1 MRLSLTITFLGLFI
15 VASHAQEIISPL
27 VPPNALETSLENVMN
42 HLSTVTLEKVRYE
55 QRLSYSEE
63 RPYLLDLE
71 VKEFKGKKVISTTYR
86 FNLANIDQDQ
96 IEYTQKKTHYE
107 IKLTCTDKQKFI
119 LPEKEGKQ
127 EAYVHTV
134 TFYGVD
140 AGNAQSLQSAF
151 RMSIPKAKEQ
161 VIETVELAN
170 LDDGMAWLAEHT
182 RNVKVGKKFFQQ
194 TFGRGEDIS
203 TQLTFQLDDETTI
216 LNLIDLNPNSIVID
230 VQGKNLLVV
239 GQTDD
244 KVDFITNKKKRE
256 LKAYSNKFGVMV
268 ETVEEGKLMV
278 DAIQQM
284 IPWARE
290 AFREYVPVVNDRM
303 EGLALLKDY
312 VGAAPEGGDEV
323 AQAIEA
329 SCITELSQNRST
341 KKGTSRTLVKFN
353 FDDLDNQNLDVSI
366 SGKTITVDLQAKDKQ
381 LLFQS
386 FVDDQFEKYS
396 NKHAIYAADVE
407 TARYLQQLIP
417 KVIANCK
424 SDLAMKA
431 PLDSQA
437 DFQWIA
443 SQTTDIQS
451 PTAAYK
457 QVLTQSETNTC
468 EWTLT
473 QTVEKSKKTI
483 VHEYSFDLKD
493 LDTEKIDF
501 NINSKELGIEL
512 AAIKR
517 QKAIQHSQDDGK
529 GSPAVNSFLLLM
541 DDIETARQM
550 KKVLKRAVSAC
561 Q

>member
-468 EWTLT
+468 EWTFT
-473 QTVEKSKKTI
+473 QTVEKTKKTI

-501 NINSKELGIEL
+501 AINSKELAIEL

-517 QKAIQHSQDDGK
+517 QKAIQHSQNDGK

>member
-15 VASHAQEIISPL
+15 VASQAQEIISPL

-140 AGNAQSLQSAF
+140 AGNAQSLQSSF

-424 SDLAMKA
+424 SDLVMKA

-468 EWTLT
+468 EWTFT
-473 QTVEKSKKTI
+473 QTVEKTKKTI

-501 NINSKELGIEL
+501 NINSKELAIEL

-517 QKAIQHSQDDGK
+517 QKAIQHSQNDGK

>member
-1 MRLSLTITFLGLFI
+1 MRLSFTIIFLGLFI
-15 VASHAQEIISPL
+15 VATHAQEIISPL
-27 VPPNALETSLENVMN
+27 VPPNALETSLENIMN

-96 IEYTQKKTHYE
+96 VEYAQKKTHYE

-127 EAYVHTV
+127 EAYAHSV

-161 VIETVELAN
+161 VVETVELTN

-194 TFGRGEDIS
+194 TFDRGEDIS
-203 TQLTFQLDDETTI
+203 TQLTFELDDETTI
-216 LNLIDLNPNSIVID
+216 LNLIDLNPNSIAID

-290 AFREYVPVVNDRM
+290 AFRQYVPVVNDRM

-312 VGAAPEGGDEV
+312 VGAATEGGGEV
-323 AQAIEA
+323 MQAIEA
-329 SCITELSQNRST
+329 SCITELSQSRST

-353 FDDLDNQNLDVSI
+353 FDDLDKQNLDVSI

-386 FVDDQFEKYS
+386 FVDDQFEKYN

-417 KVIANCK
+417 KVVANCK
-424 SDLAMKA
+424 SDLVMKA

-468 EWTLT
+468 EWTFT
-473 QTVEKSKKTI
+473 QTVEKTKKTI

-493 LDTEKIDF
+493 LDAEKIDF

-512 AAIKR
+512 AAVKR

-550 KKVLKRAVSAC
+550 KKVLKRAVADC

>member
-386 FVDDQFEKYS
+386 FVDNQFEKYS

-468 EWTLT
+468 EWTFT
-473 QTVEKSKKTI
+473 QTVEKTKKTI

-501 NINSKELGIEL
+501 NINSKELAIEL

-517 QKAIQHSQDDGK
+517 QKAIQHSQNDGK

>member
-161 VIETVELAN
+161 VVETVELAN
-170 LDDGMAWLAEHT
+170 LDDGMTWLAEHT

-203 TQLTFQLDDETTI
+203 TQLTFDLDDETTI

-312 VGAAPEGGDEV
+312 VGAAPDGGDEV

-329 SCITELSQNRST
+329 NCITELSQNRST

-353 FDDLDNQNLDVSI
+353 FDDLDHQNLDVSI

-396 NKHAIYAADVE
+396 NKHEIYAADVE

-424 SDLAMKA
+424 SDLVMKA

-457 QVLTQSETNTC
+457 QVVTQSETNTC
-468 EWTLT
+468 EWTFK
-473 QTVEKSKKTI
+473 QTVEKTKKTI

-501 NINSKELGIEL
+501 AINSKELGIEL

-550 KKVLKRAVSAC
+550 KKVLKKAVSAC

>member
-1 MRLSLTITFLGLFI
+1 MRFSITIMFLGLFI
-15 VASHAQEIISPL
+15 VASQAQEIISPL
-27 VPPNALETSLENVMN
+27 VPPNALETSLENIMN

-96 IEYTQKKTHYE
+96 VEYAQKKTHYE
-107 IKLTCTDKQKFI
+107 IKLSCTDKQKFI
-119 LPEKEGKQ
+119 LPEKDGKQ
-127 EAYVHTV
+127 EAYANAV

-140 AGNAQSLQSAF
+140 AENAQSLQSAF

-161 VIETVELAN
+161 VVETVQLSD

-182 RNVKVGKKFFQQ
+182 SNVKVGKKFFQQ
-194 TFGRGEDIS
+194 TFDRSEDIS
-203 TQLTFQLDDETTI
+203 TQLTFELDDETTTF
-216 LNLIDLNPNSIVID
+216 NLIDLNPNTIAID

-278 DAIQQM
+278 DVIQQM

-303 EGLALLKDY
+303 EGLALLKEYIGTAPDGGNE
-312 VGAAPEGGDEV
+312 VG
-323 AQAIEA
+323 QAIEA
-329 SCITELSQNRST
+329 SCITALSQSRST
-341 KKGTSRTLVKFN
+341 KKGTSNTLVKFN
-353 FDDLDNQNLDVSI
+353 LDDLDSKHLDVSI
-366 SGKTITVDLQAKDKQ
+366 SGKTITVDLEVKDKQ

-386 FVDDQFEKYS
+386 FVDDEFEKYA
-396 NKHAIYAADVE
+396 NKHSIYAANVE
-407 TARYLQQLIP
+407 NARYLQQLIP
-417 KVIANCK
+417 KVIGKCK

-437 DFQWIA
+437 DFQWI
-443 SQTTDIQS
+443 SSETKDIQT
-451 PTAAYK
+451 PTAVYK

-468 EWTLT
+468 EWTLA
-473 QTVEKSKKTI
+473 QTIEKPKKSIT
-483 VHEYSFDLKD
+483 HEYTFSLKD
-493 LDTEKIDF
+493 LDPEKVDF
-501 NINSKELGIEL
+501 SINSKELAIEF
-512 AAIKR
+512 AAVKR

-529 GSPAVNSFLLLM
+529 GSPAVNNFLLLM
-541 DDIETARQM
+541 DDVETARQM
-550 KKVLKRAVSAC
+550 KKILKQAVSAC